1 MNDAANALLSACVK
15 RAGFG
20 RQPRGIGRPGETPAF
35 SFLAFSFLAF
45 SFLAFS
51 FSKLRRPGLPQRFSA
66 ITERFGDM
74 DSADFLN
81 AIEISQRPRN
91 FERAME
97 TARG

>member
-20 RQPRGIGRPGETPAF
+20 RQPRGIGRPGETP
-35 SFLAFSFLAF
+35 AF